1 MDSVDIVH
9 GLSGQSGHCPW
20 TPWTKSKEFCP
31 GSPGGLDSV
40 HGQCPLS
47 PWTDWTLS
55 MDSLDKVQSDLL
67 KKNEVKVASLEI
79 YIHISF

>member
-1 MDSVDIVH
+1 MDSVESLDIVH
-9 GLSGQSGHCPW
+9 GHPGQS
-20 TPWTKSKEFCP
+20 P
-31 GSPGGLDSV
+31 GSPGGLDNV

-55 MDSLDKVQSDLL
+55 MDSLDKVQSDLI

-79 YIHISF
+79 YIHIFF